1 MRINRNS
8 LASYAS
14 GATSVFEV
22 PLSRNSCARNFL
34 ANNAGMLLNQNHD
47 WSTTGRSYVVHKRRH
62 QRPKVSSIGPKW
74 RITYWDYSS
83 GGARR
88 RTKVWSKTLVHSH
101 WEAQSLADQFMF
113 EVNSRNNQPEALVPA
128 RDTIK
133 TLYESCRQLTW
144 KHLKNSTQGQYEFL
158 FTTYILPEW
167 GDVRLKDLRTMELQK
182 FFNSFHPRLSP
193 KTIRLMHGSLRTALS
208 QAVVW
213 ELIAKN
219 PAIGVKL
226 PRRKTRKAPLVL
238 SLPDIRRMI
247 EALPE
252 PSKSVVTLIVFASL
266 RIGEV
271 LGLRWNRVKD
281 DRLVIIER
289 VYDGEFDEVK
299 TDAGHRQVPFDQ
311 RGVIAEVLKR
321 CRARAKFLGSEDLVF
336 ANRAGKPI
344 DRHNLLNRQIKVTAV
359 KLGLPKGID
368 FRSFRTMHCSLML
381 RTGARPEVTRDN
393 MGHANIDVTQNVYGR
408 SWWEER
414 VEAVTRTIDAVFC
427 QLEPQLESPDSAAVL
442 SN

>member
-1 MRINRNS
+1 
-8 LASYAS
+8 
-14 GATSVFEV
+14 
-22 PLSRNSCARNFL
+22 
-34 ANNAGMLLNQNHD
+34 
-47 WSTTGRSYVVHKRRH
+47 VHKRRH
-62 QRPKVSSIGPKW
+62 QRPRVTSIGPKW

-83 GGARR
+83 GDARR
-88 RTKVWSKTLVHSH
+88 RTKVWSKTVVRSH

-113 EVNSRNNQPEALVPA
+113 EVNSRNNQPESLVPA
-128 RDTIK
+128 RDTVK

-144 KHLKNSTQGQYEFL
+144 KHLKNSTQAQYEFL

-167 GDVRLKDLRTMELQK
+167 GGVELKDLRMMELQK
-182 FFNSFHPRLSP
+182 FFNSFDPRLSP

-213 ELIAKN
+213 ELIPKN
-219 PAIGVKL
+219 PAVGVKL
-226 PRRKTRKAPLVL
+226 PRRKVRKPPIVL

-266 RIGEV
+266 RVGEV
-271 LGLRWNRVKD
+271 LGLRWNRVKA
-281 DRLVIIER
+281 DRLVIVER
-289 VYDGEFDEVK
+289 VYDGEFDDVK
-299 TDAGHRQVPFDQ
+299 TDAGHREVPFDQ
-311 RGVIAEVLKR
+311 RGMIAAVLER
-321 CRARAKFLGSEDLVF
+321 CRVRTRFLGPEDLVF

-344 DRHNLLNRQIKVTAV
+344 DRHNLLNRRIKVTAV
-359 KLGLPKGID
+359 KLGLPKEID

-414 VEAVTRTIDAVFC
+414 VEAVTRTVDAVFR
-427 QLEPQLESPDSAAVL
+427 QLEPQLESPDSAGVPT
-442 SN
+442 N

>member
-1 MRINRNS
+1 
-8 LASYAS
+8 
-14 GATSVFEV
+14 
-22 PLSRNSCARNFL
+22 
-34 ANNAGMLLNQNHD
+34 
-47 WSTTGRSYVVHKRRH
+47 VHKRRH
-62 QRPKVSSIGPKW
+62 QRPRVSSIGPKW

-128 RDTIK
+128 RDTVK
-133 TLYESCRQLTW
+133 MLYESCRQLTW

-158 FTTYILPEW
+158 FTSYILPEW
-167 GDVRLKDLRTMELQK
+167 GNARLRDLKTMELQA

-193 KTIRLMHGSLRTALS
+193 KTIRLIHGSLRAALS

-213 ELIAKN
+213 ELIPKN
-219 PAIGVKL
+219 QAIGVKL
-226 PRRKTRKAPLVL
+226 PRRKARKAPLVL
-238 SLPDIRRMI
+238 SLLDIRRTI

-266 RIGEV
+266 RVGEV
-271 LGLRWNRVKD
+271 LGLRWKRVKG
-281 DRLVIIER
+281 DRLVIVER
-289 VYDGEFDEVK
+289 VYGGEFDEVK
-299 TDAGHRQVPFDQ
+299 TDAGHREVPFDQ
-311 RGVIAEVLKR
+311 RGMIAEVLTR
-321 CRARAKFLGSEDLVF
+321 CRTNARFLGPEDLVF

-344 DRHNLLNRQIKVTAV
+344 DRHNLLNRQIKPTAV
-359 KLGLPKGID
+359 KLGLPKEID

-414 VEAVTRTIDAVFC
+414 VEAVTRTIDAVFSE
-427 QLEPQLESPDSAAVL
+427 LEPQLESPDSAATL